1 MKELLSF
8 AETLAD
14 ASRAMLVEAA
24 RRSYRG
30 EMKSDGSPVTPIDRA
45 VEKRLREMIA
55 EAYPDHGI
63 AGEEHGESNLE
74 NSHVWVLDPIDGTLP
89 FLAGLPVYGT
99 LIALLRD
106 GVPVIGVIDMP
117 ATAERWVGA
126 PGAPTTRN
134 GVATRVRPCENLS
147 EALLSTSN
155 IDFYGDDDLPAL
167 ERLKA
172 ATRWTV
178 YGGSCMAYAQIASG
192 RIDVGV
198 DVAFDVFDY
207 LALAPIIAGA
217 GGVITDWQGNPLPLA
232 SGDRLIA
239 AGDRRAHTAALA
251 VLAGQD
257 ESSIREKSAH
267 PQGEET
273 ATLGKTNN

>member
-1 MKELLSF
+1 MEEFRIF
-8 AETLAD
+8 AEALAD
-14 ASRAMLVEAA
+14 ASRAMLALAA
-24 RRSYRG
+24 RRPHRG
-30 EMKSDGSPVTPIDRA
+30 EEKSDGSPVTSVDRA
-45 VEKRLREMIA
+45 VEQRLREMIGD
-55 EAYPDHGI
+55 AYPDHGI
-63 AGEEHGESNLE
+63 VGEEHGCSNPG
-74 NSHVWVLDPIDGTLP
+74 NGHVWVLDPIDGTLP

-106 GVPVIGVIDMP
+106 GLPLIGVIDMP

-126 PGAPTTRN
+126 AGSPTTRN
-134 GVATRVRPCENLS
+134 GEPVRVRPCEHLS

-155 IDFYGDDDLPAL
+155 IDFYDADDLPAL

-207 LALAPIIAGA
+207 LAHVPIIEGA
-217 GGVITDWQGNPLPLA
+217 GGVITDWQGEPLTLA

-239 AGDRRAHTAALA
+239 AGDARVHGAALA
-251 VLAGQD
+251 VLAG
-257 ESSIREKSAH
+257 
-267 PQGEET
+267 
-273 ATLGKTNN
+273 

>member
-1 MKELLSF
+1 MKEFLSF
-8 AETLAD
+8 AEALAD
-14 ASRAMLVEAA
+14 ASSAMLVEAA
-24 RRSYRG
+24 RRPHEG
-30 EMKSDGSPVTPIDRA
+30 EKKSDGSPVTSIDRA
-45 VEKRLREMIA
+45 VEARLREMIA
-55 EAYPDHGI
+55 DAYPDHGI
-63 AGEEHGESNLE
+63 VGEEHGAE
-74 NSHVWVLDPIDGTLP
+74 NPGTGHVWVLDPIDGTLA

-99 LIALLRD
+99 LIALLEG
-106 GVPVIGVIDMP
+106 GVPVIGIIDMP
-117 ATAERWVGA
+117 ATNERWVGA
-126 PGAPTTRN
+126 AGSPTTRN
-134 GVATRVRPCENLS
+134 GAAARVRACEDLS
-147 EALLSTSN
+147 QAMLSTSN

-207 LALAPIIAGA
+207 LALVPIIAGA
-217 GGVITDWQGNPLPLA
+217 GGIITDWQGKPLTLA

-267 PQGEET
+267 PQGEEN